1 MAPKPSVQA
10 LRFRPILLALVALLL
25 GACAVPMPPV
35 LRRPDSAPGVPESV
49 LNSVIVYGGANA
61 TCSAVVVGPRQVMTA
76 RHCVLA
82 VGDDPAAYTVDLDG
96 ILRLPESVEVSPF
109 EDMALLNIGAD
120 EPAFERWA
128 ELGPA
133 ELPAGMEGW
142 VAGYGC
148 PLGSGV
154 FELAVRPVHYV
165 RRQSNLDPTLLIED
179 KWRGRI
185 CHGDSGGGTFDDA
198 GLLVGIN
205 YALGTG
211 EFNSGSMYTVPP
223 RLGLQPSP

>member
-1 MAPKPSVQA
+1 MAPKPSA
-10 LRFRPILLALVALLL
+10 HSRPTLLALAALLL
-25 GACAVPMPPV
+25 GACAVPTPPV

-49 LNSVIVYGGANA
+49 LNSVIVYGSANA
-61 TCSAVVVGPRQVMTA
+61 MCSAVVVGPHQVMTA
-76 RHCVLA
+76 RHCVEA
-82 VGDDPAAYTVDLDG
+82 VGDDPAAYTVALDG
-96 ILRLPESVEVSPF
+96 TLRLPESVEVSPF
-109 EDMALLNIGAD
+109 EDMALLTTG
-120 EPAFERWA
+120 EPAFARWA
-128 ELGPA
+128 ELGQA
-133 ELPAGMEGW
+133 ELPAGVEGW

-165 RRQSNLDPTLLIED
+165 RRQASLEPDLLIED

-205 YALGTG
+205 YAMGTG
-211 EFNSGSMYTVPP
+211 EFNSGMMYTVPP
-223 RLGLQPSP
+223 RLGLEPSP